1 MKSFEVIDEFP
12 ELDTTDTSSF
22 GFMEDSSSSGSGFI
36 DTAFGVMP
44 VLIGIFVVLCLAVMA
59 FIIYSQ
65 VRNYR
70 KIKSAGMDPLTL
82 EADLATRLAQ
92 SNLLAP
98 QEVPGSKVERTCRS
112 SHPRSHLRGRVRAGP
127 PRRTQGINGTVL
139 QIIPETD

>member
-12 ELDTTDTSSF
+12 EVDITDTSSF
-22 GFMEDSSSSGSGFI
+22 GFIEDSSSSGSGFI
-36 DTAFGVMP
+36 DTVFGVMP
-44 VLIGIFVVLCLAVMA
+44 VLTGIFVVLFLAVVA

-92 SNLLAP
+92 SDLLAP
-98 QEVPGSKVERTCRS
+98 KKSLEAKLNELADLRT
-112 SHPRSHLRGRVRAGP
+112 RGVISGEEYEQA
-127 PRRTQGINGTVL
+127 RRDAL
-139 QIIPETD
+139 KE